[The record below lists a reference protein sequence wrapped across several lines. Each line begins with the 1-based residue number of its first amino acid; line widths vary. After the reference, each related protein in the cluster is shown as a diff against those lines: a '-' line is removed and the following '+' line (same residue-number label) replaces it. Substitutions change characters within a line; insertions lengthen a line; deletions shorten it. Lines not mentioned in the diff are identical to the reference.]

1 MINLFEQVGLF
12 TNETKTKYMVFRGP
26 TPPKQICEEAY
37 IRQTTG
43 RGKLTTNEERKKHNV
58 VYVAK

>member
-1 MINLFEQVGLF
+1 
-12 TNETKTKYMVFRGP
+12 MVFRGP